1 MRKLLLLNLLL
12 ALLLGVPALAL
23 GGDERAELRQRLART
38 VDSLAQL
45 AGIQE
50 RLKARDSAAVAEI
63 LAASAPGPSDAAQA
77 EFDLMALRTSV
88 GSLLEQLDARG
99 LGMAVA
105 EHAPAFVDR
114 PVGAIAQPAA
124 QDPPLPAPR
133 AAVAETSAELLAN
146 PKVQF
151 EADGFVADHAL
162 LGRACWRG
170 GRYQEGVSALEPL
183 AGNVQADYWRA
194 RCLERLGRSAEAL
207 KLYQQV
213 IEAAGDSPEGRSARE
228 DSEFLQW
235 TLLHGLVSER

>member
-1 MRKLLLLNLLL
+1 MRKLLLIN
-12 ALLLGVPALAL
+12 LLLGVLLGLPALAL
-23 GGDERAELRQRLART
+23 GDDEREQLRQRLSRT
-38 VDSLAQL
+38 VASLAQL

-50 RLKARDSAAVAEI
+50 RLAARDPAAVAEI
-63 LAASAPGPSDAAQA
+63 LAASAPGPTDAAQA

-99 LGMAVA
+99 LAQVVA
-105 EHAPAFVDR
+105 EHAPAFGARVD
-114 PVGAIAQPAA
+114 GALAQSNAA
-124 QDPPLPAPR
+124 EPSLPTPR
-133 AAVAETSAELLAN
+133 AAPGETAAELLAD

-151 EADGFVADHAL
+151 EADGFVADHAR